1 MKRKMFNVQ
10 SLIWVMFLFT
20 PSHVCYSQNSVS
32 ISNSSTV
39 SLDLNTP
46 YNPGAAVSNT
56 SDNSKWLNYTI
67 LQTPPEPTF
76 SISAQISS
84 GTNLSGMELR
94 MEAGSY
100 VGSGGGQ
107 PGISTGQIILST
119 EPQTII
125 YNIGT
130 CSTGAGINVGH
141 QLTYSLIITNYS
153 QLRAAS
159 ASVNILYTITQ

>member
-1 MKRKMFNVQ
+1 MKLIHTNNKNAILLT
-10 SLIWVMFLFT
+10 SLLLWSFVCFT
-20 PSHVCYSQNSVS
+20 QNTVS

-39 SLDLNTP
+39 SLEFASP
-46 YNPGAAVSNT
+46 YNPGSNVSNV
-56 SDNSKWLNYTI
+56 SDDSKWLNYTV

-76 SISAQISS
+76 SITAQISS

-100 VGSGGGQ
+100 VGQGGGQ
-107 PGISTGQIILST
+107 PGTSSGQIVLSS

-141 QLTYSLIITNYS
+141 QLSYSLIITNYS
-153 QLRAAS
+153 QLRASS
-159 ASVNILYTITQ
+159 ASMNILYTITQ

>member
-1 MKRKMFNVQ
+1 MKRNYKSKQ
-10 SLIWVMFLFT
+10 PLLWVIFFIAL
-20 PSHVCYSQNSVS
+20 SCVSYSQNSVT
-32 ISNSSTV
+32 ISNSSTL
-39 SLDLNTP
+39 SLDFASP
-46 YNPGAAVSNT
+46 YNPGSPVINV
-56 SDNSKWLNYTI
+56 SDNSKWLNYTV

-76 SISAQISS
+76 SITAQISS

-100 VGSGGGQ
+100 TGSGGGQ
-107 PGISTGQIILST
+107 PGTSAGQIILST

-141 QLTYSLIITNYS
+141 QLTYSLVITNYS
-153 QLRAAS
+153 QLS
-159 ASVNILYTITQ
+159 ASSASINILYTITQ